1 MDWLKKLSDS
11 LDYIEEQIEFN
22 LDIDHLAQLAGLS
35 KFHYQ
40 RMFTMLT
47 GFTVAEYFRKRK
59 LTLAAQELASSS
71 IKVIDIALKYGYATP
86 ESFAKAFR
94 KMHGISPSEARE
106 AGQRLKAF
114 PRLTFQIQVKGVKDM
129 NYKIIDKEAFKVVGK
144 AIRVS
149 TTNGENY
156 RTISQFWE
164 ESNKNGLCNR
174 LYNFAGELGM
184 LGICTDF
191 NHDQEEFTYLIAV
204 ENPQESSLE
213 NFEEREIPAQTWAI
227 FESIG
232 PMPTAIQD
240 VWKRIF
246 SEWFPATGYE
256 HANGPEL
263 EVYLPGN
270 PADENYRCEVWI
282 PIIKK

>member
-11 LDYIEEQIEFN
+11 LDYIEEQMESN
-22 LDIDHLAQLAGLS
+22 LDIDQLAHVAGIS

-40 RMFTMLT
+40 RMFTMITGVTLT
-47 GFTVAEYFRKRK
+47 EYIRKRK

-71 IKVIDIALKYGYATP
+71 AKVIDVALKYGYTTP

-94 KMHGISPSEARE
+94 KIHGISPSEARE
-106 AGQRLKAF
+106 DGKSLKAY
-114 PRLTFQIQVKGVKDM
+114 PRLSFQIQIKGVQDM
-129 NYKIIDKEAFKVVGK
+129 NYKIVDKEAFKIVGK

-149 TTNGENY
+149 TVNGENT
-156 RTISQFWE
+156 RKISQFWVD
-164 ESNKNGLCNR
+164 SNKNGLCNR

-184 LGICTDF
+184 LGVCTDF
-191 NHDQEEFTYLIAV
+191 SSEQEEFTYLIAV
-204 ENPQESSLE
+204 EKTQEDILA
-213 NFEEREIPAQTWAI
+213 NFEEREIPALTWAV

-240 VWKRIF
+240 VWQRIF

-263 EVYLPGN
+263 EVYPPGN
-270 PADENYRCEVWI
+270 PSDEDYRCEVWI

>member
-1 MDWLKKLSDS
+1 MDWLKKHSDS

-144 AIRVS
+144 AIPVS
-149 TTNGENY
+149 TVNGENY
-156 RTISQFWE
+156 RTITQFWE

-204 ENPQESSLE
+204 EKPQGSSLE
-213 NFEEREIPAQTWAI
+213 NFEVREIPAQTWAI

-282 PIIKK
+282 PIIKQ